1 MIKRN
6 LISII
11 SLIIFV
17 NMPNIALSA
26 TQISEISIKA
36 NLFLDSLNESQIKNV
51 KIPLDS
57 IERSQ
62 WTNLPNI
69 MMQPAGL
76 LIKDMNQKTRKAL
89 HRLMR
94 VTLSSQGYSKITGV
108 MLLDDLLQTIEMQDW
123 KSNKERN
130 DFVRTF
136 SKPMAKAFILTRDY
150 ENYSVAVFG
159 EPSDTNWGWRIT
171 GHHLAANFTIVD
183 GKIAFTPTFLG
194 SNPMEVQNGRYA
206 GFMALANEG
215 ELGIGLMKSLNKTQ
229 LHKAITN
236 NKVAKDIFE
245 GVGRRKSLQNYEG
258 IKATELTNKQTL
270 LLEKLIIEFTN
281 NAKAE
286 AAVSQLNLIKD
297 DWDKLWFSWHGP
309 VDAVSRFYYRI
320 HGPRVLI
327 EYNRVD
333 DNHDHMIIRD
343 PSNDYGEDWLGKHYE
358 EHHLDIKEIIKDT
371 RERASNIA
379 NKK

>member
-358 EHHLDIKEIIKDT
+358 EHNLDIKEIIKDT

>member
-1 MIKRN
+1 MIKN
-6 LISII
+6 KFLSVI
-11 SLIIFV
+11 SLIIFA
-17 NMPNIALSA
+17 NMPNFVFSA

-36 NLFLDSLNESQIKNV
+36 NLFLDSLNESQINNV
-51 KIPLDS
+51 KIPLNS

-76 LIKDMNQKTRKAL
+76 LIKDMNQKSRKAL

-94 VTLSSQGYSKITGV
+94 ATLSSQGYSKITGV

-123 KSNKERN
+123 QSNKERN

-159 EPSDTNWGWRIT
+159 EPNDTNWGWRIT
-171 GHHLAANFTIVD
+171 GHHLAANFTFVN

-194 SNPMEVQNGRYA
+194 SNPMEVKDGRYA

-215 ELGIGLMKSLNKTQ
+215 ARGIEFMKSLDRAQ
-229 LHKAITN
+229 LESAITN

-245 GVGRRKSLQNYEG
+245 GVGRRKSLQTHEG
-258 IKATELTNKQTL
+258 IKASELTNEQNL
-270 LLEKLIIEFTN
+270 LLENLIIEFTN
-281 NAKAE
+281 NAKTE
-286 AAVSQLNLIKD
+286 AAVTQLDLIKK

-309 VDAVSRFYYRI
+309 VDANSRFYYRV